1 MKEIGGRTLTELWE
15 SGLER
20 DQERHRSIHFTNLGL
35 ANLALAVRMLAFKPY
50 GVVSARRNEDPT
62 LCITTK
68 RRNCLAMRYPEE
80 FIGPMRQEL
89 TRLGV
94 KETRTSQEVDA
105 TLGPDSGTVMM
116 VVNSMCGCAAGR
128 ARPGIALSLKHSVLP
143 DKVATVFAGGDIEA
157 TARVREYLK
166 DYPPSSPSVA
176 LFRDGKPVFML
187 HRHQIENRD
196 AMDIAKSLTQAFDAF
211 CVKQPR

>member
-1 MKEIGGRTLTELWE
+1 
-15 SGLER
+15 
-20 DQERHRSIHFTNLGL
+20 
-35 ANLALAVRMLAFKPY
+35 
-50 GVVSARRNEDPT
+50 
-62 LCITTK
+62 
-68 RRNCLAMRYPEE
+68 MRYPEE

-94 KETRTSQEVDA
+94 QETRTVEDVDA
-105 TLGPDSGTVMM
+105 MLGPNGGTVMM
-116 VVNSMCGCAAGR
+116 VINSMCGCAAGR
-128 ARPGIALSLKHSVLP
+128 ARPGIALSLRHATLP

-157 TARVREYLK
+157 TARVREYLQ

-196 AMDIAKSLTQAFDAF
+196 ATEIAKSLTEAFDQF
-211 CVKQPR
+211 CVQ

>member
-1 MKEIGGRTLTELWE
+1 
-15 SGLER
+15 
-20 DQERHRSIHFTNLGL
+20 
-35 ANLALAVRMLAFKPY
+35 
-50 GVVSARRNEDPT
+50 
-62 LCITTK
+62 
-68 RRNCLAMRYPEE
+68 MRYPEE

-94 KETRTSQEVDA
+94 KETRTPQDVDA

-166 DYPPSSPSVA
+166 DYPAVIS
-176 LFRDGKPVFML
+176 FRCTVSRRQAVFML

-196 AMDIAKSLTQAFDAF
+196 ATDIAKSLTQAFDEF

>member
-1 MKEIGGRTLTELWE
+1 
-15 SGLER
+15 
-20 DQERHRSIHFTNLGL
+20 
-35 ANLALAVRMLAFKPY
+35 
-50 GVVSARRNEDPT
+50 
-62 LCITTK
+62 
-68 RRNCLAMRYPEE
+68 MRE
-80 FIGPMRQEL
+80 EL

-94 KETRTSQEVDA
+94 QETRTPAEVDA
-105 TLGPDSGTVMM
+105 ILGPNGGTVMM

-128 ARPGIALSLKHSVLP
+128 ARPGISLALRHSVLP

-176 LFRDGKPVFML
+176 LFRDGKPVFLL
-187 HRHQIENRD
+187 HRYQIENRE
-196 AMDIAKSLTQAFDAF
+196 AQDIAKSLTQAFDEF